1 MAYRRGRQGLRLQ
14 NQRTA
19 IPVNLLKISDSCSG
33 RTQSTLPQISKMNH
47 MMFFLFLIVSPC
59 MAVNLSPNKAYTL
72 ANHTASW
79 LNLITPCWICIS
91 SISWGLCATYPR
103 VSVAHPSSPA
113 TCYHP
118 MHHIWPW
125 FGLLG
130 KRGRKLHAL
139 VSATAVCIY
148 SHDNICNPSQALIF
162 SLD

>member
-47 MMFFLFLIVSPC
+47 MMFFLFLIISPC

-79 LNLITPCWICIS
+79 LNLTSPCWICINGR
-91 SISWGLCATYPR
+91 SWGYVQPIPGYQWPTL
-103 VSVAHPSSPA
+103 PA
-113 TCYHP
+113 
-118 MHHIWPW
+118 
-125 FGLLG
+125 
-130 KRGRKLHAL
+130 KLHA
-139 VSATAVCIY
+139 VTQHTPS
-148 SHDNICNPSQALIF
+148 SHSMAFWEKRGKNFMPWGEKISCLGISNNCLYLPPQ
-162 SLD
+162 